1 MKNYKIIGLTGQSGA
16 GKSTVSDFFLRYGAA
31 VINADLLV
39 KELYAENSVC
49 LRLIAGEFGAKLI
62 NSDGALNRRE
72 LAKIAFS
79 SPENTKKL
87 NALVHPFVLSAFL
100 AQCKSAA
107 KGGAKLIVF
116 DAPQL
121 FECCADVFCDAVI
134 SVTAKRKTRLERI
147 CARDKIT
154 PDEAARRM
162 NAQYD
167 EEFFTEN
174 SDYVIDNSGS
184 LENTQSQLTEVLHQ
198 ITPN

>member
-16 GKSTVSDFFLRYGAA
+16 GKSTVSGFFLRYGAV

-39 KELYAENSVC
+39 KELYAKNSVC
-49 LRLIAGEFGAKLI
+49 LRLIGSEFGAQVI
-62 NSDGALNRRE
+62 NPDGTLNRQE

-79 SPENTKKL
+79 SPQNTKKL
-87 NALVHPFVLSAFL
+87 NELVHPFVLSAFL
-100 AQCKSAA
+100 AECKSAA
-107 KGGAKLIVF
+107 EGGAKIIVF

-121 FECCADVFCDAVI
+121 FECNADVFCDAVI
-134 SVTAKRKTRLERI
+134 SVTADRKTRLQRI

-154 PDEAARRM
+154 PDDAVRRM

-167 EEFFTEN
+167 EEFFIKN
-174 SDYVIDNSGS
+174 SDYVIDNGGS
-184 LENTQSQLTEVLHQ
+184 IENTQNQLIKVLHQ